1 MWSATWKTKIA
12 SLALRIADS
21 EYRDMHMGEM
31 LTVGW
36 AIPSLTTIIDISK
49 SVSTSGGT
57 VISVGAGLGAVEH
70 LLSQTPLVRSLEATD
85 EAEQV
90 NSYCEIKQIEA
101 SSAVAQ
107 SKANCLLMI
116 WPPLDSPMAYEAL
129 MTFSQ
134 RANSLSRVIYW
145 GEPAGGCTADD
156 KFHAALETHCTMVTV
171 IDCHR
176 RYGIKDWAFVYRFN
190 EPAGSS
196 SGARRDPQDCS
207 IAGVDS
213 SSGSRSDSYPDS
225 GPGSSSSPRVSVS
238 AGSGLT
244 TETSVTTLNT
254 DVRSQA
260 HAMAALQDLSKSLTA
275 VTPPIRD
282 HNASRAK
289 TRGASTTINKHS
301 NPRRGSSAPKTL
313 VQRRTPRLAGQK
325 PISKAAADASVDK
338 RTRGVRTSSGTVLA
352 NTRTKL
358 ANQPAN
364 HV

>member
-1 MWSATWKTKIA
+1 MTLPDSANICVQALARSHGLGTRWNDFLHMWSATWKTKIA

-21 EYRDMHMGEM
+21 EYGNMVEM

-107 SKANCLLMI
+107 SKA
-116 WPPLDSPMAYEAL
+116 
-129 MTFSQ
+129 
-134 RANSLSRVIYW
+134 
-145 GEPAGGCTADD
+145 
-156 KFHAALETHCTMVTV
+156 
-171 IDCHR
+171 
-176 RYGIKDWAFVYRFN
+176 
-190 EPAGSS
+190 
-196 SGARRDPQDCS
+196 
-207 IAGVDS
+207 
-213 SSGSRSDSYPDS
+213 
-225 GPGSSSSPRVSVS
+225 VS

-325 PISKAAADASVDK
+325 PISIAAADASVDK